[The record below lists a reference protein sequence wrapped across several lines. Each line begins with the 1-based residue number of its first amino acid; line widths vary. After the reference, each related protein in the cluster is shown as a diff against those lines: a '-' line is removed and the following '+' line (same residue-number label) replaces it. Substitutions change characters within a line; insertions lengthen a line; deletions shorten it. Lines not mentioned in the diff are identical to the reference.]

1 LVSERFG
8 GDESVARNYLG
19 QLERIRDLILRYARL
34 KNGEV
39 FLDVGCGDGLLGFG
53 ALSQVGPDG
62 RVIFCDQSTELIEL
76 CRHIATASGVVD
88 RSRTRLTGQASL
100 PLAAHA

>member
-1 LVSERFG
+1 
-8 GDESVARNYLG
+8 
-19 QLERIRDLILRYARL
+19 L

-53 ALSQVGPDG
+53 ALSQVSPDG

-76 CRHIATASGVVD
+76 CRQIATGSGVVD
-88 RSRTRLTGQASL
+88 RCEFVGCDARTMHSIADNSVDAIGPRSL
-100 PLAAHA
+100 LIVSQKRRSL